1 MKVLQTFSEKEK
13 AYHLY
18 QARVNYVR
26 EQRTLEA
33 EREKDLMLRKQA
45 EAWAQSESARAEK
58 AEVEAKQAKALIHNP
73 FKFYLKPLRD
83 LPQVNVM
90 VLTVYVTCFLTPFI
104 ETDQQTFK

>member
-58 AEVEAKQAKALIHNP
+58 AEVEAKQAKAEQER
-73 FKFYLKPLRD
+73 LRAFLRSQGID
-83 LPQVNVM
+83 PQS
-90 VLTVYVTCFLTPFI
+90 I
-104 ETDQQTFK
+104 